1 MQSLT
6 NNQIRTNFT
15 VETEWD
21 KGFTGRLDLTNMGE
35 ILADWTIEFESQ
47 FEITPEEIWGAEI
60 VSRSGNIYTL
70 KPVEYNQTIDAQES
84 TSIIFNANKIN
95 GEILQPQ
102 KIGLSNIESDE
113 LEVTPDKDSDIVTTV
128 TTVDPVVETVVEDL
142 PTEISTNTAPTTEA
156 SDNLPAEVNFSLIS
170 DWGSS
175 FQGSISITNNSESN
189 IDSWSLEFDFP
200 NQINNIWDAAIE

>member
-84 TSIIFNANKIN
+84 TSIIFNVNKIN

-102 KIGLSNIESDE
+102 KIRLGNIESDE
-113 LEVTPDKDSDIVTTV
+113 LEVIPDKDTDVVTTA
-128 TTVDPVVETVVEDL
+128 DPVVEDL
-142 PTEISTNTAPTTEA
+142 PPEISTNTAPATEA

-170 DWGSS
+170 DWGSG

-189 IDSWSLEFDFP
+189 FDSWSL
-200 NQINNIWDAAIE
+200 